1 MLHVPQRSIA
11 RRALV
16 AVALTA
22 AFFPWTAA
30 SAGPAHLPVVQVK
43 NATISGNWAGY
54 AVAAS
59 RVTSVTGTWTVP
71 NAGMLPPGV
80 SSTWA
85 GIGGFATSDLIQA
98 GTQQISAPL
107 DS

>member
-22 AFFPWTAA
+22 AFYPWTAA

-43 NATISGNWAGY
+43 NAAISGNWAGY
-54 AVAAS
+54 ALAPS
-59 RVTSVTGTWTVP
+59 GVTSVTGPRTLP
-71 NAGMLPPGV
+71 HAGTLPPAR
-80 SSTWA
+80 SST
-85 GIGGFATSDLIQA
+85 GRGTGGVPPPPPAHRR
-98 GTQQISAPL
+98 
-107 DS
+107 